1 MIETNK
7 ILKRH
12 VIFQNLNYTIS
23 LLIAHISHNTKY
35 IFRCP
40 WCCFTSFFT
49 SWLLLT
55 TKLHCIFIFFF
66 FSSLPFPPQLST
78 TLFLFIH
85 LLVEELEGEGGEEEY
100 SPHYKIFSWC
110 NAWKLWCLSL
120 EEEGGGEGDD
130 NKCCSGDALLK
141 AWYILQM
148 DWPIGYK
155 KANYCIILEQFILLL
170 LLYRY
175 ILLHM
180 MINSSYALT
189 VELIEICQWL
199 FHNYVTH

>member
-1 MIETNK
+1 M
-7 ILKRH
+7 
-12 VIFQNLNYTIS
+12 
-23 LLIAHISHNTKY
+23 
-35 IFRCP
+35 
-40 WCCFTSFFT
+40 
-49 SWLLLT
+49 
-55 TKLHCIFIFFF
+55 
-66 FSSLPFPPQLST
+66 
-78 TLFLFIH
+78 
-85 LLVEELEGEGGEEEY
+85 
-100 SPHYKIFSWC
+100 
-110 NAWKLWCLSL
+110 

-199 FHNYVTH
+199 FHNYVTHSHVNNNNGSNMFIKTGGINYQFFSKISNILR